1 MASIG
6 TFTKHNLK
14 AQGFGNLDDS
24 AMSRVQWP
32 LRFTPGVSVSLIAIG
47 LALHSQFWLGAM
59 ALVALS
65 GALLPKGMLIDLLYN
80 FGARHLFHAQP
91 LPPSPKPRQFSYA
104 LSTVFLAGSALSFHY
119 GFPVLGLVL
128 GGLVCIAGTVLTTTL
143 WCLGSWYHNFLF
155 SRKLVATAERKR
167 VEP

>member
-1 MASIG
+1 MANIG
-6 TFTKHNLK
+6 TFTKQNLR
-14 AQGFGNLDDS
+14 AQGFGNLDDA

-47 LALHSQFWLGAM
+47 LALQSEYWLGAM

-91 LPPSPKPRQFSYA
+91 LPPSPKPRQFSYF
-104 LSTVFLAGSALSFHY
+104 LSAVFLAGSALSFHD
-119 GFPVLGLVL
+119 GSPVLGLVL

-143 WCLGSWYHNFLF
+143 WCLGSWYHNLLF
-155 SRKLVATAERKR
+155 GREPIATAEQKR
-167 VEP
+167 AQP